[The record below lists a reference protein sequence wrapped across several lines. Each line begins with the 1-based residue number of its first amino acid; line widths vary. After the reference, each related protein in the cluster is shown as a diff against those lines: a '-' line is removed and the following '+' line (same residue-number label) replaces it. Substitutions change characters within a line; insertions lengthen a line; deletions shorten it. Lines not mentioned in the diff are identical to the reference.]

1 MFNPRDKTLYSYSS
15 MCPEMSNRVFFAGDN
30 ATAKHGTQQGALQ
43 SGMVAANNI
52 AEEII
57 NLYSS

>member
-1 MFNPRDKTLYSYSS
+1 MKDTNESRNI
-15 MCPEMSNRVFFAGDN
+15 CPEMNNRFFFAGDN
-30 ATAKHGTQQGALQ
+30 ETAKHGTQQGALQ

-57 NLYSS
+57 SLYNY